1 MFILTAYPYIIE
13 LSVLAT
19 RKSLQMPL
27 QGVGRALY
35 KGGGVFK
42 WLFQHTQGEWM
53 VFHRQRQQIA
63 RSNLC
68 AFSEVNCINCVLQ
81 FQQVMR
87 ISFVARRMPD

>member
-1 MFILTAYPYIIE
+1 MWQDIGLFIPTAYPYIIE

-27 QGVGRALY
+27 QGVGGALH

-63 RSNLC
+63 GSQMQTV
-68 AFSEVNCINCVLQ
+68 AVICVL
-81 FQQVMR
+81 
-87 ISFVARRMPD
+87 SLK